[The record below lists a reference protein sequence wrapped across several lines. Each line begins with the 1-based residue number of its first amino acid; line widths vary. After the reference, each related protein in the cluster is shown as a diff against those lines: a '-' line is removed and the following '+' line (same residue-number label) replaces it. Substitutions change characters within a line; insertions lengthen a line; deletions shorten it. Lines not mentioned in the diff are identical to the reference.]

1 VLGPCKLR
9 ASSVQA
15 PSKGRPSSDFKK
27 SFVCI
32 TGEKMTG
39 WGVEESPESRAIA
52 DIAEIGNPEPL
63 YH

>member
-1 VLGPCKLR
+1 
-9 ASSVQA
+9 VQA